1 MSARRHELAALRV
14 RMAELSDLHAI
25 GGLLF
30 WDQQTMMPPAGA
42 EARAEHGA
50 TLARVIHARET
61 DPGLGALLDALEPW
75 AAGRTPTPTTRG

>member
-1 MSARRHELAALRV
+1 MSARPAELDALRV

-30 WDQQTMMPPAGA
+30 WDQQTMMPPAGG

-61 DPGLGALLDALEPW
+61 DPALGAELDALELW
-75 AAGRTPTPTTRG
+75 ATGRTPTPTTPG